1 MIRRAWEIVAP
12 GRGRVVQE
20 ELGEPAPDEVI
31 VTSEAGAVSRGSE
44 ALVFAGASAD
54 EAGAADG
61 IAALQGTGTYPRRYG
76 YTLVGRVAQV
86 GADLDRSDWHQRRVF
101 VFHPHADACRVAARD
116 TVPVPDG
123 VPADRATLYPNL
135 ETALTLVWDLAPL
148 PGERVVVFGLG
159 LVGLLTA
166 LLLAHS
172 GVRPDVVEPD
182 AARRESA
189 AALLG
194 SLGARVLAAPPT
206 AVELGVAHAGYGGYD
221 AAVEVTGNPAV
232 LDQAIEAV
240 GFAGRIVVGS
250 WYGARRH
257 PVDLGGRFH
266 RARQSLIASQVSH
279 IPAHLSARFDRAR
292 RSAAV
297 WQLAHTLPLADL
309 PRRDLQLDELA
320 QVLAPDAT
328 ALPQWLCVRYP

>member
-31 VTSEAGAVSRGSE
+31 VSSEAGAVSRGSE

-61 IAALQGTGTYPRRYG
+61 IAALQGAGTYPRRYG
-76 YTLVGRVAQV
+76 YTLVGRVSRV
-86 GADLDRSDWHQRRVF
+86 GAALDRADWHQRRVF
-101 VFHPHADACRVAARD
+101 VFHPHADACRVAAGD
-116 TVPVPDG
+116 TIPVPEE
-123 VPADRATLYPNL
+123 VSADRATLYPNL

-166 LLLAHS
+166 LLLAHN
-172 GVRPDVVEPD
+172 GMQPDVVEPD

-194 SLGARVLAAPPT
+194 SLGVRVLAAPAAPQ
-206 AVELGVAHAGYGGYD
+206 LGVAHRGYGGYD
-221 AAVEVTGNPAV
+221 AAVEVTGSPAV
-232 LDQAIEAV
+232 LDQAIGAV

-257 PVDLGGRFH
+257 AVDLGGRFH

-279 IPAHLSARFDRAR
+279 IPAQLSARFDRAR
-292 RSAAV
+292 RTALV
-297 WQLAHTLPLADL
+297 WQLAQTLPLADL
-309 PRRDLQLDELA
+309 PRRDLQLEELN
-320 QVLAPDAT
+320 QVLAPDAA